1 MNCESVTKLLPLY
14 FYGELPP
21 DDEDRLEQ
29 HLDACADCARQA
41 ESQRA
46 LSAALDRREMQPS
59 AALLAEC
66 RHDLMRAVYRQEA
79 PVIKSRGA
87 DFSPRGTSVPHF
99 GRFSA
104 WLPSFGA
111 WRMPLGA
118 SALLALGFITARLT
132 TPGAAGPFSIA
143 SLTPDVISSVR
154 SVQPAHDGSQPG
166 EIQIVLDETRRRV
179 ISGQLT
185 DTNIQRLMLAAAHDE
200 NNAAVRWESVDLLK
214 THSDSS
220 QVRELL
226 LNRVAEDPNPG
237 VRLKALDGLKAY
249 TGDPEVRRILAQVLS
264 DDDNSGVRIAVVD
277 TLTAH
282 ADDNMV
288 GFLQS
293 VVQNEDNNTYVRRRC
308 AKALQDMNASV
319 GTF

>member
-1 MNCESVTKLLPLY
+1 MNCESVVKLIPLY
-14 FYGELPP
+14 YYGELPP
-21 DDEDRLEQ
+21 DEEDRLEQ
-29 HLDACADCARQA
+29 HLDTCADCARQA

-46 LSAALDRREMQPS
+46 LSAALDRRVVQPS

-66 RHDLMRAVYRQEA
+66 RHDLMRAVYRQESSIPRGA
-79 PVIKSRGA
+79 DVSRGA
-87 DFSPRGTSVPHF
+87 DFSPRGTLVPH
-99 GRFSA
+99 

-132 TPGAAGPFSIA
+132 TPGAPSPFTLS
-143 SLTPDVISSVR
+143 SLAPENVISAVR
-154 SVQPAHDGSQPG
+154 SVQSAHDASQPG
-166 EIQIVLDETRRRV
+166 EVQIVLDETRRRV
-179 ISGQLT
+179 VSGQMT
-185 DTNIQRLMLAAAHDE
+185 DANIQRLMLAAAHDE
-200 NNAAVRWESVDLLK
+200 NNPGVRWESVDLLK
-214 THSDSS
+214 SHSDSS

-237 VRLKALDGLKAY
+237 VRLKALDGLKAF
-249 TGDPEVRRILAQVLS
+249 TGDPEVRKVLARVLS

-277 TLTAH
+277 ALTAH

-293 VVQNEDNNTYVRRRC
+293 VVQKEDNTYVRRRC
-308 AKALQDMNASV
+308 VKALQDMNASV

>member
-1 MNCESVTKLLPLY
+1 MNCESVTKLIPLY

-21 DDEDRLEQ
+21 DEEDRLEQ
-29 HLDACADCARQA
+29 HLDTCAACARQA

-79 PVIKSRGA
+79 SVLRPAQPVA
-87 DFSPRGTSVPHF
+87 PW
-99 GRFSA
+99 GRFRDGLHNGLGA
-104 WLPSFGA
+104 WLPSLGA

-118 SALLALGFITARLT
+118 SALLALGFVTARLT
-132 TPGAAGPFSIA
+132 APGAAGPFNLATLS
-143 SLTPDVISSVR
+143 PEVVSSVR
-154 SVQPAHDGSQPG
+154 SVQPAREGSQPG
-166 EIQIVLDETRRRV
+166 EVQIVLDETRQRV
-179 ISGQLT
+179 ISGQLN
-185 DTNIQRLMLAAAHDE
+185 DSNIQRLMLAAAHDE
-200 NNAAVRWESVDLLK
+200 SNPGVRWESVDLLK
-214 THSDSS
+214 GHSDSS
-220 QVRELL
+220 PVRELL

-237 VRLKALDGLKAY
+237 VRLKALDGLKTY
-249 TGDPEVRRILAQVLS
+249 TGDPEVRKVLAQVLVH
-264 DDDNSGVRIAVVD
+264 DDNPGVRIAAVD
-277 TLTAH
+277 ALTAH

-293 VVQNEDNNTYVRRRC
+293 VVQKEDNTYVRRRC
-308 AKALQDMNASV
+308 VKALQDMNASV

>member
-1 MNCESVTKLLPLY
+1 MNCESVTKLIPLY

-21 DDEDRLEQ
+21 EEEDRLEQ
-29 HLDACADCARQA
+29 HLDTCAACARQA

-79 PVIKSRGA
+79 PAVRPLQPARLHHGLA
-87 DFSPRGTSVPHF
+87 
-99 GRFSA
+99 A

-118 SALLALGFITARLT
+118 SALLALGFVAARLT
-132 TPGAAGPFSIA
+132 APGAGGPFSLA
-143 SLTPDVISSVR
+143 SLSPDVVSSIR
-154 SVQPAHDGSQPG
+154 SVQPAHEGGQAG
-166 EIQIVLDETRRRV
+166 EVQIVLDETRRRV
-179 ISGQLT
+179 ISGQLN
-185 DTNIQRLMLAAAHDE
+185 DSNIQRLMLAAAHDE
-200 NNAAVRWESVDLLK
+200 NNPGVRWESVDLLRS
-214 THSDSS
+214 HSDSS
-220 QVRELL
+220 PVRELL

-237 VRLKALDGLKAY
+237 VRLKALEGLKAF
-249 TGDPEVRRILAQVLS
+249 TGDPEVRKVLAQVLE
-264 DDDNSGVRIAVVD
+264 DDDNPGVRIAAVD
-277 TLTAH
+277 ALTAH

-288 GFLQS
+288 GLLQG
-293 VVQNEDNNTYVRRRC
+293 VVEKEENTYVRRRC
-308 AKALQDMNASV
+308 VKALEDMNASV